1 MAMNDIT
8 LTSAMRA
15 NLVSLQ
21 ATAEQMATTQQR
33 LATGKKVNSALDNP
47 ASFFAAQGYTQRA
60 GLLNG
65 LKDNIG
71 DGVQMIKAA
80 NNGVTALTSL
90 IENLRGQLS
99 QARAALGEGTTSG
112 TSLTSIATQYN
123 SIIQQMNNVSQVDS
137 QYKGI
142 NFLKSDSITVNFNE
156 QASTSLT
163 LSGFNAAATS
173 SGGLAIVG
181 GSATATGTGA
191 LATTQIDTTAEIQ
204 TAEDSLNTAL
214 ATLRTESSKLSNNL
228 SILTVR
234 QQFITDMV
242 NTLTDGANKLVAAD
256 QNEEGANML
265 MLQTRTSLGTTSLSL
280 ASQAAQSV
288 LRLF

>member
-1 MAMNDIT
+1 
-8 LTSAMRA
+8 MRA

-21 ATAEQMATTQQR
+21 ATAEQMATTQSR

-65 LKDNIG
+65 LKDSIG
-71 DGVQMIKAA
+71 DAVQMIKAA
-80 NNGVTALTSL
+80 NNGVTAVTSL

-99 QARAALGEGTTSG
+99 QARAAIGEGSTSG
-112 TSLTSIATQYN
+112 ATLSGIATQYN
-123 SIIQQMNNVSQVDS
+123 EIIKQINGVTLSDAS
-137 QYKGI
+137 YKGI
-142 NFLKSDSITVNFNE
+142 NFLKGDSITVNFNE
-156 QASTSLT
+156 QASTTLQ
-163 LSGFNAAATS
+163 LSGFNAAAAEAS
-173 SGGLAIVG
+173 GSGGLGISG
-181 GSATATGTGA
+181 GSTGTVTSTSTGS
-191 LATTQIDTTAEIQ
+191 LASTDIDTTSGIANVE
-204 TAEDSLNTAL
+204 TTLNTAL
-214 ATLRTESSKLSNNL
+214 ATLRTESAKLANNL

-234 QQFITDMV
+234 QQFLTNMV
-242 NTLTDGANKLVAAD
+242 NTLTDGANNLVAAD

-280 ASQAAQSV
+280 ASQAAQSI

>member
-1 MAMNDIT
+1 MSDIT

-21 ATAEQMATTQQR
+21 STAESMAQTQNR

-47 ASFFAAQGYTQRA
+47 ANFFAASGFTQRA

-65 LKDNIG
+65 LKDTIG
-71 DGVQMIKAA
+71 DGIQMIKAA
-80 NNGVTALTSL
+80 NNGVTAMTSM

-99 QARAALGEGTTSG
+99 QARAALGDTVNSG
-112 TSLTSIATQYN
+112 TLLTTIASQYDSIVK
-123 SIIQQMNNVSQVDS
+123 QMDNVSQKDAS
-137 QYKGI
+137 YKGI
-142 NFLKSDSITVNFNE
+142 NFLKGDAITVNFNE
-156 QASTSLT
+156 TATTSLA
-163 LSGFNAAATS
+163 LSGFDGSSNALTISGGYNAA
-173 SGGLAIVG
+173 G
-181 GSATATGTGA
+181 TGTA
-191 LATTQIDTTAEIQ
+191 LATTDIDTTAKISLVES
-204 TAEDSLNTAL
+204 SLNAAL
-214 ATLRTESSKLSNNL
+214 TTLRTESAKLANNL
-228 SILTVR
+228 SIMNVR
-234 QQFITDMV
+234 NQFITDMA

-265 MLQTRTSLGTTSLSL
+265 MLQTRNSLGTTSLSL